1 MIIIII
7 IIIIKIIISY
17 YRLHHRQ
24 ELGCL
29 VEFLYKRALYEIT
42 MKTKIVAE
50 TILYPSS
57 SQLIVVQLKTKFV
70 AMGQRS
76 CVLKDSINNAKGST
90 GRHVSAVD

>member
-1 MIIIII
+1 MHIITIIIINYLIIIIIII

-24 ELGCL
+24 ELGCF
-29 VEFLYKRALYEIT
+29 VEFLYKRALYEIR

-57 SQLIVVQLKTKFV
+57 SQLIVVQLKSKFV
-70 AMGQRS
+70 AMG
-76 CVLKDSINNAKGST
+76 
-90 GRHVSAVD
+90 